1 MSQLVLAAAECPESN
16 PGCFPEDLPLQPL
29 FEFRPFLFEDSTLFA
44 FNRVGMLYLLAAL
57 ITVGLMWA
65 AFGRPSIVPNRFQA
79 AMEGLVDIVRNN
91 IIPQAIGP
99 DGMKFAPLLT
109 SMFLF
114 IFINNF
120 FEIMP
125 FVNFP
130 STGRMA
136 LPAMLAIMVLVFF
149 VLVGI
154 KAQGPKYFINAVK
167 PPGVPALILI
177 LIIPIEI
184 ISTFVV
190 RPLTLAVRLFAN
202 MMAGHILLTVVFLA
216 ANAFLIDFH
225 DLLSPGLNVRGFPIG
240 LVALAG
246 AVAMVAFELLVSFLQ
261 AYIFTILT
269 AVYIGGSLHPEH

>member
-1 MSQLVLAAAECPESN
+1 MSLLLAAAECPEAN
-16 PGCFPEDLPLQPL
+16 PGCFPQDLPLGPL
-29 FEFRPFLFEDSTLFA
+29 FEFPAFLFEDSTLFA
-44 FNRVGMLYLLAAL
+44 FNRTAMLYLLAAV
-57 ITVGLMWA
+57 ITIGLMMA
-65 AFGRPSIVPNRFQA
+65 AFSNARIVPNRFQA
-79 AMEGLVDIVRNN
+79 AMEGLVDIVRTN
-91 IIPQAIGP
+91 IVPQAIGP
-99 DGMKFAPLLT
+99 DGLKYVPLLT

-114 IFINNF
+114 IFVNNF
-120 FEIMP
+120 FEVMP

-136 LPAMLAIMVLVFF
+136 LPAMLAIMVLTLFI
-149 VLVGI
+149 LVGV
-154 KAQGPKYFINAVK
+154 KAQGPRYFINAVK
-167 PPGVPALILI
+167 PPGVPAPILV

-225 DLLSPGLNVRGFPIG
+225 DLLSPAFNLRGLPIG
-240 LVALAG
+240 IVALAG
-246 AVAMVAFELLVSFLQ
+246 AVAMVAFELLVGFLQ

>member
-1 MSQLVLAAAECPESN
+1 MSLTLAAASCPEAN
-16 PGCFPEDLPLQPL
+16 PGCFPEDLPLAPL
-29 FEFRPFLFEDSTLFA
+29 FETPPFLFEDSALFA
-44 FNRVGMLYLLAAL
+44 FNRASLLYLLAAA
-57 ITVGLMWA
+57 IVVALMLT
-65 AFGRPSIVPNRFQA
+65 AFGKPRLVPGKFQA
-79 AMEGLVDIVRNN
+79 AMEGLVDIVRTN
-91 IIPQAIGP
+91 IVPQAIGP
-99 DGMKFAPLLT
+99 DGKKFIPLLT
-109 SMFLF
+109 TLFLF
-114 IFINNF
+114 VFVNNF

-136 LPAMLAIMVLVFF
+136 LPAMLAIMVLIMF

-167 PPGVPALILI
+167 PPGVPAPILV

-184 ISTFVV
+184 ISTFLV

-225 DLLSPGLNVRGFPIG
+225 DLFSPALNVRGLPIG
-240 LVALAG
+240 IIALAG
-246 AVAMVAFELLVSFLQ
+246 GVAMVAFELLVAFLQ

-269 AVYIGGSLHPEH
+269 AVYIGGALHPDH

>member
-1 MSQLVLAAAECPESN
+1 VSLLLAAE
-16 PGCFPEDLPLQPL
+16 GGGFPDELPLREL
-29 FEFRPFLFEDSTLFA
+29 FEFPAFLFEDSALFA
-44 FNRVGMLYLLAAL
+44 FNRTAMLYLLAAF

-65 AFGRPSIVPNRFQA
+65 AFNNARIVPGRFQA
-79 AMEGLVDIVRNN
+79 AMEGLVDIVRTN
-91 IIPQAIGP
+91 IVPQAIGP
-99 DGMKFAPLLT
+99 DGAKFVPLLT
-109 SMFLF
+109 SIFLF
-114 IFINNF
+114 IFVNNF

-136 LPAMLAIMVLVFF
+136 VPAMLAIMSLTMFI
-149 VLVGI
+149 LVGI

-167 PPGVPALILI
+167 PPGVPAPILV

-225 DLLSPGLNVRGFPIG
+225 DLTSPAFNVRGFPIG
-240 LVALAG
+240 VVALVG
-246 AVAMVAFELLVSFLQ
+246 SVGLVAFELLVGFLQ

-269 AVYIGGSLHPEH
+269 AVYIGGSLHPDH

>member
-1 MSQLVLAAAECPESN
+1 VSLTLAAASCPEAN
-16 PGCFPEDLPLQPL
+16 PGCFPEDLPLGPL
-29 FEFRPFLFEDSTLFA
+29 FEFKPFLFEDSTLFA
-44 FNRVGMLYLLAAL
+44 FNRVGMLYLLAGL
-57 ITVGLMWA
+57 ITIGLMWA
-65 AFGRPSIVPNRFQA
+65 AFSQPKIVPGRFQA
-79 AMEGLVDIVRNN
+79 AMEGLVDIVRTN
-91 IIPQAIGP
+91 IVPQAIGP
-99 DGMKFAPLLT
+99 DGAKFVPLLT
-109 SMFLF
+109 SIFLF
-114 IFINNF
+114 IFVNNF

-136 LPAMLAIMVLVFF
+136 VPAMLAIMSLVMFI
-149 VLVGI
+149 LVGI
-154 KAQGPKYFINAVK
+154 KAQGAKYFINAVK
-167 PPGVPALILI
+167 PPGVPAPILV

-216 ANAFLIDFH
+216 TNAFFIDFH
-225 DLLSPGLNVRGFPIG
+225 DLASPALNVRGLPIG
-240 LVALAG
+240 IIALAG
-246 AVAMVAFELLVSFLQ
+246 AVALVAFELLVGFLQ

>member
-1 MSQLVLAAAECPESN
+1 MSLTLAAASCPEAN
-16 PGCFPEDLPLQPL
+16 PGCFPEDLPLAPL
-29 FEFRPFLFEDSTLFA
+29 FEFPAFLFEDSTLFA
-44 FNRVGMLYLLAAL
+44 FNRTSMLYVLAAL
-57 ITVGLMWA
+57 ITIGLMWA
-65 AFGRPSIVPNRFQA
+65 AFGNPKIVPGRFQA
-79 AMEGLVDIVRNN
+79 AMEGMVDIVRTN
-91 IIPQAIGP
+91 IVPQAIGP
-99 DGMKFAPLLT
+99 AGAKFVPLLT
-109 SMFLF
+109 SIFLF
-114 IFINNF
+114 IFVNNF

-136 LPAMLAIMVLVFF
+136 VPAMLAIMSLVMFI
-149 VLVGI
+149 LVGI

-167 PPGVPALILI
+167 PPGVPAPILV

-216 ANAFLIDFH
+216 TNAFLIDFH
-225 DLLSPGLNVRGFPIG
+225 DLTSPAFNVKGFPIG
-240 LVALAG
+240 LIALVG
-246 AVAMVAFELLVSFLQ
+246 SVGLVAFELLVGFLQ

-269 AVYIGGSLHPEH
+269 AVYIGGSLNPEH

>member
-1 MSQLVLAAAECPESN
+1 MSLTLAAASCPEAN
-16 PGCFPEDLPLQPL
+16 PGCFPEDLPLAPL
-29 FEFRPFLFEDSTLFA
+29 FEFPAFLFEDSALFA
-44 FNRVGMLYLLAAL
+44 FNRTAMLYLLAGL
-57 ITVGLMWA
+57 ITIALMWA
-65 AFGRPSIVPNRFQA
+65 AFGKPKIVPGRFQA
-79 AMEGLVDIVRNN
+79 GMEGMVDIVRTN
-91 IIPQAIGP
+91 IVPQAIGP
-99 DGMKFAPLLT
+99 DGAKFVPLLT
-109 SMFLF
+109 SIFLF
-114 IFINNF
+114 IFVNNF

-136 LPAMLAIMVLVFF
+136 VPAMLAIMSLVMFI
-149 VLVGI
+149 LVGI

-167 PPGVPALILI
+167 PPGVPAPILV

-216 ANAFLIDFH
+216 TNAFLIDFH
-225 DLLSPGLNVRGFPIG
+225 DLASPALNVRGLPIG
-240 LVALAG
+240 IIALAG
-246 AVAMVAFELLVSFLQ
+246 AVALVAFELLVGFLQ

-269 AVYIGGSLHPEH
+269 AVYIGGAMHPEH